1 MRDHSRLT
9 AFQLADQLAL
19 AVYSESK
26 AFPRNEQFG
35 LTSQVRRAAVSVP
48 ANIVEGCAR
57 SSENEY
63 IRFLEIAYASA
74 SELQYELSL
83 CERLGYLTDQG
94 ANHLTPLCDSVL
106 RTLSGLI
113 KALRSYR

>member
-26 AFPRNEQFG
+26 AFPRNEQFA
-35 LTSQVRRAAVSVP
+35 LTSQIRRAAVSVP

-63 IRFLEIAYASA
+63 IRFLEVAYASA
-74 SELQYELSL
+74 SELQYELSR
-83 CERLGYLTDQG
+83 CARLGYLNEEGVDR
-94 ANHLTPLCDSVL
+94 LMPRCDAVV
-106 RTLSGLI
+106 RTLAALI
-113 KALRSYR
+113 QALRRHR

>member
-1 MRDHSRLT
+1 MRDHNRLT

-26 AFPRNEQFG
+26 AFPRAEQFG
-35 LTSQVRRAAVSVP
+35 LTSQIRRAAVSVP

-63 IRFLEIAYASA
+63 IRFLEVAYASA

-83 CERLGYLTDQG
+83 CLRLGYLTDHAADCLMPQ
-94 ANHLTPLCDSVL
+94 CDAAL
-106 RTLSGLI
+106 RTLAGLI
-113 KALRSYR
+113 NALRSRG